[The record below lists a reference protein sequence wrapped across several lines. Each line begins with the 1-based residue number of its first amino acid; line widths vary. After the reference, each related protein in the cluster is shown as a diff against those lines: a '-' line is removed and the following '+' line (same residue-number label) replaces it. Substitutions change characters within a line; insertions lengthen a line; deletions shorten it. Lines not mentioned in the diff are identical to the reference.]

1 MTRDSRTDRPDEKPA
16 GKTDT
21 TMPPR
26 CDEYSGGGGSFPDTR
41 DRAMP
46 GHKDGDC
53 SRIGNAPDGD
63 QR

>member
-1 MTRDSRTDRPDEKPA
+1 MSRNDQTDKPSGKPA
-16 GKTDT
+16 GTPNA

-46 GHKDGDC
+46 GHKEGDC
-53 SRIGNAPDGD
+53 SRIGNAPDEEK
-63 QR
+63 R